1 MFWIKVEIKSLCRL
15 LLRKG
20 ASFYLKAKQSIH
32 SFEGLQFV
40 SCYNCNCITV
50 TVTVIIIITKS
61 MFRENCTW
69 ISLNCARFYSSICF
83 KDGFI
88 QQPFVRILIFSE
100 LLPSAFFLNINI
112 SIIILFIIYNK
123 FVYNKW
129 SNSACVH
136 FYKIRAA
143 NSKDL
148 LLYFYNISPA

>member
-15 LLRKG
+15 LSRKG
-20 ASFYLKAKQSIH
+20 ASFCLKSKQSIY

-61 MFRENCTW
+61 MFYANCTW
-69 ISLNCARFYSSICF
+69 IYLNCARFYSSICY

-100 LLPSAFFLNINI
+100 FLPSAFCLNINI

-129 SNSACVH
+129 SSSVL
-136 FYKIRAA
+136 IRIVFVFIKLEQQIART
-143 NSKDL
+143 
-148 LLYFYNISPA
+148 Y